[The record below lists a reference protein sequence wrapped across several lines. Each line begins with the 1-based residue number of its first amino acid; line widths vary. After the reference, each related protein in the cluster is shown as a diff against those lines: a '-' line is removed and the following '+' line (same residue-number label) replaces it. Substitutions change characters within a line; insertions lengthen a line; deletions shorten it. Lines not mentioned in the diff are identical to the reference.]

1 MLGKEQKI
9 RFFFISRKPSCLSC
23 IGRNWSRSSRS
34 AWCLYTKIELLTVLR
49 VNNPHNGGHKT
60 SKLATEC
67 FISHFAWSLPWRRA
81 VEELRSILYRS
92 ASAVERGLDAP
103 WPLLASKAIYRVQP
117 FGLGSRKRSRLH
129 CTAAGIDWLR
139 RKRYSR
145 LQSAEFGSHL
155 LVKKNNVL
163 GTVVP
168 KACQDFFR
176 GSSSRRRWCPK
187 LRSKSVNQGNSNIKF
202 ILLSAAEIER
212 LVENPAPLCSAIFLF
227 TCKIWCRQSQMWNCK
242 CRERIWFGSYT
253 KLQLAVVSKRL
264 VVIDSVL

>member
-1 MLGKEQKI
+1 MLIYEDRAINCIASEQPAQWLP
-9 RFFFISRKPSCLSC
+9 RDVEADHRTFIL
-23 IGRNWSRSSRS
+23 NF
-34 AWCLYTKIELLTVLR
+34 V
-49 VNNPHNGGHKT
+49 
-60 SKLATEC
+60 
-67 FISHFAWSLPWRRA
+67 WSLPWRRA

-212 LVENPAPLCSAIFLF
+212 LVENPAPLCTAIFLF
-227 TCKIWCRQSQMWNCK
+227 TCKIWCRQGQMWNCK
-242 CRERIWFGSYT
+242 FRVTDLVWIVYKASVGGCTKASGGNWFGS
-253 KLQLAVVSKRL
+253 LSW
-264 VVIDSVL
+264 S